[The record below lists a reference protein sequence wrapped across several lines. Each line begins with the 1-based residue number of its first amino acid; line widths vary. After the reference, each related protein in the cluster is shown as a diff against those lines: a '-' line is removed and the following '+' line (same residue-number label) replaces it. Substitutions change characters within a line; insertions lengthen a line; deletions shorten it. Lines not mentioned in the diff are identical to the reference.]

1 MRAQIG
7 RLRSGRGVFKEKYE
21 AAQVRLAESD
31 RRASELESRLTAK
44 SEPGV
49 SRAAT
54 TADFTE
60 FVNRLEEATASCEN
74 VLAKQRERFKAKLA
88 ASKTYSD
95 QISTDLK
102 AAYSQ
107 GAFMLNA
114 PSSTLSH

>member
-1 MRAQIG
+1 MRAQTN

-21 AAQVRLAESD
+21 AAQVRLAESE
-31 RRASELESRLTAK
+31 RRASDLEGRLAAK
-44 SEPGV
+44 SGAGV
-49 SRAAT
+49 SQAAT

-60 FVNRLEEATASCEN
+60 LVNRLEEVAASCEN
-74 VLAKQRERFKAKLA
+74 VPAKQRERFKAKLA